1 MTPESVSI
9 QTVIQSSE
17 GRLRLQTFIVTSKA
31 QKPLSEVQCHL
42 EAHMHYIAKLELSG
56 QLLMAGPLCN
66 EDGATWKGDGQLV
79 YIVSDIA
86 EALALAQEDPLH
98 ISGSRS
104 YTIRPWIVNVGSMH
118 LSLRF
123 STRTLNITGSI
134 SQ

>member
-9 QTVIQSSE
+9 KTVIQSSA

-31 QKPLSEVQCHL
+31 QKPLSEVQQHL

-66 EDGATWKGDGQLV
+66 EDGATWNGDGQLV
-79 YIVSDIA
+79 YVVSDIA
-86 EALALAQEDPLH
+86 EALALAQADPLH
-98 ISGSRS
+98 ISGSRI
-104 YTIRPWIVNVGSMH
+104 YAIRPWIVNVGSMQ

-134 SQ
+134 

>member
-1 MTPESVSI
+1 MTPESVPI
-9 QTVIQSSE
+9 KTVIQSSA

-31 QKPLSEVQCHL
+31 QKPLSEIQQHL
-42 EAHMHYIAKLELSG
+42 EAHMHYIAKLELTG

-66 EDGATWKGDGQLV
+66 EDGTTWNGDGQLV
-79 YIVSDIA
+79 FVVSDIA

-98 ISGSRS
+98 TSGSRS
-104 YTIRPWIVNVGSMH
+104 YKIRPWIVNVGSMQ